1 MELYLE
7 SHDLKEIEEAFKSG
21 IPSGLTTSPAFIQRS
36 TLSDETA
43 LIKKISSLANVIH
56 IDALGE
62 KSETIV
68 HEAHRLMSLG
78 ISSDSIVL
86 RIPVSMEGIK
96 ACRILSRE
104 GIKVN
109 IQSVFTL
116 QQAYVAM
123 QAGAAYLSIPSG
135 KLQDHGYDS
144 SALLEQSI
152 ACAKKYNYQTKI
164 MITEVRSAEHV
175 RNAINLSV
183 HAIALPWNII
193 KGLTENDYSNQSNQ
207 QFFESNRFL
216 TTLVKDVLRDINPQ
230 VRLSD
235 SILDAVVQMSQ
246 GGLGA
251 VAVLDEK
258 AQVIGVFTDGD
269 LRRLLQGDGK
279 DILTMKLSDLKFK
292 QPISVEANAYLKDAA
307 QILKD
312 KRIDNLLVMN
322 NGELIGMLDIQD
334 LN

>member
-36 TLSDETA
+36 PLTDETA

-152 ACAKKYNYQTKI
+152 SCAKKYNYQTKI

-175 RNAINLSV
+175 RNAINLGV

-193 KGLTENDYSNQSNQ
+193 KGLTENDYSSQSNQ

-216 TTLVKDVLRDINPQ
+216 TTLVKDVLRAINPQ
-230 VRLSD
+230 VKLSD
-235 SILDAVVQMSQ
+235 TILDAVVQMSQ

-251 VAVLDEK
+251 VAVLDEQ
-258 AQVIGVFTDGD
+258 AEVIGVFTDGD

-292 QPISVEANAYLKDAA
+292 QPISIGANAYLKDAA

-312 KRIDNLLVMN
+312 KRIDNLLVMD
-322 NGELIGMLDIQD
+322 NGKLIGMLDIQD

>member
-152 ACAKKYNYQTKI
+152 ACAKKYNYLTKI

-216 TTLVKDVLRDINPQ
+216 TTLVKDVFRAINPQ
-230 VRLSD
+230 VKLSD
-235 SILDAVVQMSQ
+235 TILDAVVQMSQ

-251 VAVLDEK
+251 VAVLDEQ
-258 AQVIGVFTDGD
+258 AEVIGVFTDGD

-292 QPISVEANAYLKDAA
+292 QPISIEANAYLREAA

-312 KRIDNLLVMN
+312 KRIDNLLVMD
-322 NGELIGMLDIQD
+322 NGKLIGMLDIQD

>member
-21 IPSGLTTSPAFIQRS
+21 IPSGLTTSPGFIQRS
-36 TLSDETA
+36 TISDETA
-43 LIKKISSLANVIH
+43 LIQKLSSLASVIQ
-56 IDALGE
+56 IDAIGE

-78 ISSDSIVL
+78 ISPDSIVL

-96 ACRILSRE
+96 ACRILSKE
-104 GIKVN
+104 GIQIN
-109 IQSVFTL
+109 IQSIFTL

-123 QAGAAYLSIPSG
+123 QAGAAYVSIPAG

-152 ACAKKYNYQTKI
+152 SCAKKYNYQTKI

-175 RNAINLSV
+175 RNAINLGV
-183 HAIALPWNII
+183 HAIALPWKII

-230 VRLSD
+230 VKLSD
-235 SILDAVVQMSQ
+235 TILDAVVQMSQ

-251 VAVLDEK
+251 VAVLNKQSE
-258 AQVIGVFTDGD
+258 VIGVFTDGD

-292 QPISVEANAYLKDAA
+292 QPISIEANAYLKDAA

-312 KRIDNLLVMN
+312 KRIDNLLVMES
-322 NGELIGMLDIQD
+322 GKLIGMLDIQD

>member
-21 IPSGLTTSPAFIQRS
+21 IPSGLTTSPGFIQRS
-36 TLSDETA
+36 TISDETA
-43 LIKKISSLANVIH
+43 LIQKLSSLASVIQ
-56 IDALGE
+56 IDAIGE

-68 HEAHRLMSLG
+68 HESHRLMSLG
-78 ISSDSIVL
+78 ISPDSIVL

-96 ACRILSRE
+96 ACRILSKE
-104 GIKVN
+104 GIQIN
-109 IQSVFTL
+109 IQSIFTL

-123 QAGAAYLSIPSG
+123 QAGAAYVSIPAG

-152 ACAKKYNYQTKI
+152 SCAKKYNYQTKI

-175 RNAINLSV
+175 RNAINLGV
-183 HAIALPWNII
+183 HAIALPWKII

-216 TTLVKDVLRDINPQ
+216 TTLVKDVLRDIKPQ
-230 VRLSD
+230 VKLSD
-235 SILDAVVQMSQ
+235 TILDAVVQMSQ

-251 VAVLDEK
+251 VAVLNKQSE
-258 AQVIGVFTDGD
+258 VIGVFTDGEA
-269 LRRLLQGDGK
+269 
-279 DILTMKLSDLKFK
+279 LTC
-292 QPISVEANAYLKDAA
+292 PPNV
-307 QILKD
+307 
-312 KRIDNLLVMN
+312 
-322 NGELIGMLDIQD
+322 GELDTVLIPVCTPMITVFTVVVVPVISPESYCAIVAG
-334 LN
+334 NHTH

>member
-216 TTLVKDVLRDINPQ
+216 TTLVKDVFRAINPQ
-230 VRLSD
+230 VKLSD
-235 SILDAVVQMSQ
+235 TILDAVVQMSQ

-251 VAVLDEK
+251 VAVLDEQ
-258 AQVIGVFTDGD
+258 AEVIGVFTDGD

-292 QPISVEANAYLKDAA
+292 QPISIEANAYLREAA

-312 KRIDNLLVMN
+312 KRIDNLLVMD
-322 NGELIGMLDIQD
+322 NGKLIGMLDIQD

>member
-21 IPSGLTTSPAFIQRS
+21 IPSGLTTSPGFIQRS
-36 TLSDETA
+36 TISDETA
-43 LIKKISSLANVIH
+43 LIQKLSSLASVIQ
-56 IDALGE
+56 IDAIGE

-68 HEAHRLMSLG
+68 HESHRLMSLG
-78 ISSDSIVL
+78 ISPDSIVL

-96 ACRILSRE
+96 ACRILSKE
-104 GIKVN
+104 GIQIN
-109 IQSVFTL
+109 IQSIFTL

-123 QAGAAYLSIPSG
+123 QAGAAYVSIPAG

-152 ACAKKYNYQTKI
+152 SCAKKYNYQTKI

-175 RNAINLSV
+175 RNAINLGV
-183 HAIALPWNII
+183 HAIALPWKII

-230 VRLSD
+230 VKLSD
-235 SILDAVVQMSQ
+235 TILDAVVQMSQ

-251 VAVLDEK
+251 VAVLNE
-258 AQVIGVFTDGD
+258 QSEVIGVFTDGD

-292 QPISVEANAYLKDAA
+292 QPISIEANAYLKDAA

-312 KRIDNLLVMN
+312 KRIDNLLVMES
-322 NGELIGMLDIQD
+322 GKLIGMLDIQD

>member
-21 IPSGLTTSPAFIQRS
+21 IPSGLTTSPGFIQRS
-36 TLSDETA
+36 TISDETA
-43 LIKKISSLANVIH
+43 LIQKLSSLASVIQ
-56 IDALGE
+56 IDAIGE

-68 HEAHRLMSLG
+68 HESHRLMSLG
-78 ISSDSIVL
+78 ISPDSIVL

-96 ACRILSRE
+96 ACRILSKE
-104 GIKVN
+104 GIQIN
-109 IQSVFTL
+109 IQSIFTL

-123 QAGAAYLSIPSG
+123 QAGAAYVSIPAG

-152 ACAKKYNYQTKI
+152 SCAKKYNYQTKI

-175 RNAINLSV
+175 RNAINLGV
-183 HAIALPWNII
+183 HAIALPWKII

-230 VRLSD
+230 VKLSD
-235 SILDAVVQMSQ
+235 TILDAVVQMSQ

-251 VAVLDEK
+251 VAVLNKQSE
-258 AQVIGVFTDGD
+258 VIGVFTDGD

-292 QPISVEANAYLKDAA
+292 QPISIEANAYLKDAA

-312 KRIDNLLVMN
+312 KRIDNLLVMES
-322 NGELIGMLDIQD
+322 GKLIGMLDIQD

>member
-21 IPSGLTTSPAFIQRS
+21 IPSGLTTSPGFIQRS
-36 TLSDETA
+36 TISDETA
-43 LIKKISSLANVIH
+43 LIQKLSSLASVIQ
-56 IDALGE
+56 IDAIGE

-78 ISSDSIVL
+78 ISPDSIVL

-96 ACRILSRE
+96 ACRILSKE
-104 GIKVN
+104 GIQIN
-109 IQSVFTL
+109 IQSIFTL

-123 QAGAAYLSIPSG
+123 QAGAAYVSIPAG
-135 KLQDHGYDS
+135 KLQDYGYDS

-152 ACAKKYNYQTKI
+152 SCARKYNYQTKI

-175 RNAINLSV
+175 RNAINSGV

-207 QFFESNRFL
+207 QFFEINRFQ

-235 SILDAVVQMSQ
+235 TILDAVVQMSQ

-251 VAVLDEK
+251 VAVLNE
-258 AQVIGVFTDGD
+258 QSEVIGVFTDGD

-312 KRIDNLLVMN
+312 KRIDNLLVLD
-322 NGELIGMLDIQD
+322 NGKLIGMLDIQD

>member
-36 TLSDETA
+36 SLSDETA
-43 LIKKISSLANVIH
+43 LIKKISSLASVIH
-56 IDALGE
+56 IDAVGE

-78 ISSDSIVL
+78 ISSDTIVL

-144 SALLEQSI
+144 SALLDQSI

-175 RNAINLSV
+175 RNAINLGV

-193 KGLTENDYSNQSNQ
+193 KGLTENDYSNLSSQ
-207 QFFESNRFL
+207 QFFESTRFL
-216 TTLVKDVLRDINPQ
+216 TTLVKDVLREINPQ
-230 VRLSD
+230 VKISD
-235 SILDAVVQMSQ
+235 TILDAVVQMSQ

-251 VAVLDEK
+251 VAVLNEK
-258 AQVIGVFTDGD
+258 SEVIGVFTDGD

-292 QPISVEANAYLKDAA
+292 QPISIEANAYLRDAA

-312 KRIDNLLVMN
+312 KRIDNLLVLD
-322 NGELIGMLDIQD
+322 NGKLIGMLDIQD

>member
-7 SHDLKEIEEAFKSG
+7 SHDLKEIEEACKSG

-43 LIKKISSLANVIH
+43 LIKKISGLASVIH
-56 IDALGE
+56 IDAIGE

-78 ISSDSIVL
+78 ISSDTIVL

-96 ACRILSRE
+96 ACRILSKE
-104 GIKVN
+104 GIQIN

-152 ACAKKYNYQTKI
+152 SCAKKYNYQTKI
-164 MITEVRSAEHV
+164 MITEIRSAEHV
-175 RNAINLSV
+175 RNAINLGV
-183 HAIALPWNII
+183 HAIALPWKII

-230 VRLSD
+230 VKLTD
-235 SILDAVVQMSQ
+235 TILDAVVQMSQ

-251 VAVLDEK
+251 VAVLNEQ
-258 AQVIGVFTDGD
+258 ANVIGVFTDGD

-292 QPISVEANAYLKDAA
+292 QPISIDASAYLKEAA